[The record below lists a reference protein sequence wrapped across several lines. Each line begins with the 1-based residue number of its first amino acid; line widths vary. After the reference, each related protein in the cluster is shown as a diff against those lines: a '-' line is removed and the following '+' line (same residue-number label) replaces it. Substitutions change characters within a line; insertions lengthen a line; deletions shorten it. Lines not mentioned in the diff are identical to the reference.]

1 MGLKSKV
8 KAGDEGAGEPI
19 DGAQELHAV
28 ESQEDTVSLESDE
41 VAKLRAEVLDLKD
54 KYLRSLADFENFR
67 KRSVKERADLLKYQ
81 GEPILV
87 DILDVLDSF
96 ERALENPGSEL
107 EKFKEGVRLI
117 HKQFVDALGKWDVRG
132 DSAVGKDFD
141 PMMYRAIG
149 KAKVEGQKPN
159 VIIGELRKT
168 YLYKDKILRI
178 GEVMVNEGAVAESAS
193 NEADAGGAEGEQAP
207 SGELN

>member
-8 KAGDEGAGEPI
+8 KAGDVKLDDDGAGEPI

-28 ESQEDTVSLESDE
+28 ESQDDAVSLEAGE

-81 GEPILV
+81 GESILV
-87 DILDVLDSF
+87 DVLDVLDSF

-132 DSAVGKDFD
+132 ESSVGKEFD

-159 VIIGELRKT
+159 IIIGELRKT

-178 GEVMVNEGAVAESAS
+178 GEVMVNEGVPETSAEATQT
-193 NEADAGGAEGEQAP
+193 EQP
-207 SGELN
+207 QSGELN